1 MKSLSKNLKTG
12 IALIGIIAVTSLYAE
27 YVISRPMAGYMQILL
42 TVAWLAFIYIAVKV
56 LGQRTDE
63 VIGENIDAYIILDKP
78 LSEVDTDEADVNV
91 PKKESK
97 PKPKRRYKPK
107 AKKTDEVDTKKPN
120 TRATAKKPA
129 EATDKPATKR
139 KPQTPRKPR
148 KPNTEDNN

>member
-1 MKSLSKNLKTG
+1 MNNLSKNLKTV
-12 IALIGIIAVTSLYAE
+12 IVLIGIIAVTSLYAE
-27 YVISRPMAGYMQILL
+27 YVISRPMAGYMQILS
-42 TVAWLAFIYIAVKV
+42 TVVWLAFIYIAVKV

-63 VIGENIDAYIILDKP
+63 VISENIDAYIVLDKP
-78 LSEVDTDEADVNV
+78 LSEVDADEADVNV

-107 AKKTDEVDTKKPN
+107 AKKTEEAEKKKPN
-120 TRATAKKPA
+120 TRATAKKPT
-129 EATDKPATKR
+129 ESTDKPVTKR